1 MVLDNKGRDGRKRCY
16 GLAVQSATLYAQTVL
31 PSREP
36 GIPIPNKFDGDHNN
50 VCGFRNH
57 CWVLFMFWPQS
68 FSTDQTQVRLI
79 TRLLTKDA
87 LVWPSPLLETFNPLL
102 KQFKEFIQ
110 TMAIVFDDPNCTL
123 SAKNALAWLLIKQH
137 L

>member
-1 MVLDNKGRDGRKRCY
+1 MALQ
-16 GLAVQSATLYAQTVL
+16 VQTATLYAQTTL
-31 PSREP
+31 PIAAALASREP

-57 CWVLFMFWPQS
+57 CWVLFMLWPQS
-68 FSTDQTQVRLI
+68 FSTDQTQVGLI

-87 LVWPSPLLETFNPLL
+87 LVWPSPLLKTFSPLL

-110 TMAIVFDDPNCTL
+110 TMAIVFDDPNYCTTPNL
-123 SAKNALAWLLIKQH
+123 NILKR
-137 L
+137 